1 LESFLKPKGGLKPT
15 AFKRP
20 ADRQQ
25 PNESTQNNGK
35 GGRQERYREI
45 EGQKDRE
52 NEAEQRRWIKECVFS
67 IFYRRKI

>member
-20 ADRQQ
+20 ADKQQ

-35 GGRQERYREI
+35 GGEKRDTEI

-52 NEAEQRRWIKECVFS
+52 NEAEHKQRHTDDG
-67 IFYRRKI
+67 